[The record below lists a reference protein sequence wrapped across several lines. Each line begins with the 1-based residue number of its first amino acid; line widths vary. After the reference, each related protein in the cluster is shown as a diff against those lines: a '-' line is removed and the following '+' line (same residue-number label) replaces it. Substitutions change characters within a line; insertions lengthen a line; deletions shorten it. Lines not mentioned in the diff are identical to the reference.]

1 MKLYHGTVFDFS
13 EIDLALSKS
22 AKDFGKGFYLSADRQ
37 QAENWSRFKSLQ
49 SELPAKVY
57 EYYFDENLLDDNTL
71 KVKRFDGYSEEW
83 AKFVFD
89 NRQNL
94 SDSNIHDF
102 DIVIGPI
109 VNDKVGVQIRNYFEG
124 NITFDVFLERLK
136 YMKGITIQYFFG
148 TEKAIKHLKRL

>member
-57 EYYFDENLLDDNTL
+57 EYYFDENLLDDKTL
-71 KVKRFDGYSEEW
+71 KVKRF
-83 AKFVFD
+83 
-89 NRQNL
+89 N
-94 SDSNIHDF
+94 
-102 DIVIGPI
+102 DIQRNGLNSFLTIGKICLIPI
-109 VNDKVGVQIRNYFEG
+109 FMTSTLLLG
-124 NITFDVFLERLK
+124 L
-136 YMKGITIQYFFG
+136 
-148 TEKAIKHLKRL
+148 

>member
-1 MKLYHGTVFDFS
+1 M
-13 EIDLALSKS
+13 
-22 AKDFGKGFYLSADRQ
+22 
-37 QAENWSRFKSLQ
+37 
-49 SELPAKVY
+49 
-57 EYYFDENLLDDNTL
+57 
-71 KVKRFDGYSEEW
+71 KRFDGYSEEW

-109 VNDKVGVQIRNYFEG
+109 ANDKVGVQIRNYFEG